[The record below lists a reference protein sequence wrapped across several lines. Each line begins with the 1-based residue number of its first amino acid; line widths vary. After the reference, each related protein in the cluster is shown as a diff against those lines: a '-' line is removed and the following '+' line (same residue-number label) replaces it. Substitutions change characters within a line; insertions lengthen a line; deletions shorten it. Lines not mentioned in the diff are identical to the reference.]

1 MPNWLLFTHL
11 FTPCLAV
18 MCVFVFI
25 GYSTIS
31 LRRRL
36 AAKVA
41 RLTLIRGHVPAA
53 AEVEIRHRRRH
64 LAETAARPRIPRGE
78 CHIFPDISPSCMS
91 ASISPELHVRSLPN
105 FARSSPGN
113 VAMCYVL
120 PVLGMTSRNSRLHVM
135 VRIGDTN
142 KAFTQSDSKGG
153 RRI

>member
-1 MPNWLLFTHL
+1 MSQTTLKTMKRIHRVKAAVGGACNAQLAIIYAFIH
-11 FTPCLAV
+11 PCLAV

-105 FARSSPGN
+105 FAHYLRPWLAPPL
-113 VAMCYVL
+113 VTLRCVTYF
-120 PVLGMTSRNSRLHVM
+120 R
-135 VRIGDTN
+135 
-142 KAFTQSDSKGG
+142 F
-153 RRI
+153 